1 MERLRKGHEKR
12 QLHFNFNEQ
21 LRKYQE
27 QPREQQQRSPL
38 RAKVRTASWKI
49 RAFKAPNSQSCCASS
64 WSTAQVP
71 TVPEPFRLSPR
82 RELKSH
88 VAAHQREQR
97 RVKDEEEKQLR

>member
-27 QPREQQQRSPL
+27 QPREQQRSPL

-49 RAFKAPNSQSCCASS
+49 RAFKAPNSQSC
-64 WSTAQVP
+64 WRLHGQRGTQVP